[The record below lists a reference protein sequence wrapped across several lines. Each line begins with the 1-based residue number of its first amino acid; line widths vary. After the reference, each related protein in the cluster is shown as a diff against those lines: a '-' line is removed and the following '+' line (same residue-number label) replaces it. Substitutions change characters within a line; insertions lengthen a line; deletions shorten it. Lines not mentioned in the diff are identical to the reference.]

1 MQVKDL
7 IPNRSFFF
15 GCTVAFHRPV
25 VSLFVF
31 FVCRGGRLRGSTG
44 MDLGER
50 FGPGDPGRPLPLGGT
65 RRPRSAR
72 EDARRAFARELA
84 NGSSSV

>member
-1 MQVKDL
+1 
-7 IPNRSFFF
+7 
-15 GCTVAFHRPV
+15 
-25 VSLFVF
+25 
-31 FVCRGGRLRGSTG
+31 